1 VAIPALFFFGGEM
14 KEKQPLRKKN
24 PVRTIE
30 TMLGKIEDKLVEDF
44 KFTVGDYIKLLQLHE
59 ELEGDEPKNIEV
71 TWTDV
76 LEPSGFGK

>member
-1 VAIPALFFFGGEM
+1 M
-14 KEKQPLRKKN
+14 KRKQPHREQD

-30 TMLGKIEDKLVEDF
+30 VMLGKIESKLVDDF

-59 ELEGDEPKNIEV
+59 ELECEAPKKIEV

-76 LEPSGFGK
+76 LEPSGFGG